1 MRSMVEEAWASAL
14 CLRRRTLVDDDAPSN
29 ALRAVPLPPLS
40 WGRKDARPLRN
51 CGTSAAMPFESH
63 TIVLLIRSAL
73 QPINSCLCDAQKSW
87 RFRHKTAI
95 QAASHNK
102 EGRLRMKT
110 VLAACLVIGPLVAF
124 SGTAANAIDLAE
136 LAPCRPAAARLCDR
150 SDGIT
155 WTNLL
160 RCGAVLAAHSW
171 RVGNECRAVLRKYGQ
186 L

>member
-1 MRSMVEEAWASAL
+1 
-14 CLRRRTLVDDDAPSN
+14 
-29 ALRAVPLPPLS
+29 
-40 WGRKDARPLRN
+40 
-51 CGTSAAMPFESH
+51 MPFESH

-87 RFRHKTAI
+87 HFGLKTAI
-95 QAASHNK
+95 EAASHNR

-110 VLAACLVIGPLVAF
+110 VLAACLLIGPLVAF